1 MTDERMKTL
10 KVGRNIGAALGAIVF
25 LVFGLGPAFYFG
37 SFGTI
42 ALLSH
47 LAGGPV
53 EPGILVRMMTAVGIM
68 LGFVCIASVSIIVG
82 AIGGTTLAFLT
93 DVISGAVKGDVE
105 REKAYAANK

>member
-1 MTDERMKTL
+1 MTGERMKAL
-10 KVGRNIGAALGAIVF
+10 KVGRNIGAVIGAIVF
-25 LVFGLGPAFYFG
+25 LVFGVAPAFYFG

-68 LGFVCIASVSIIVG
+68 LGIVCIASVSIIVG
-82 AIGGTTLAFLT
+82 AIGGTALAFLT
-93 DVISGAVKGDVE
+93 DAISSAFKGEVE
-105 REKAYAANK
+105 REKAYASNK